1 MDNYKNFTAT
11 VGLISVETN
20 EVRKALMNISGVI
33 SFLQILGS
41 QYKLS
46 KEKTGFSI
54 KTEDVAKT
62 KKLTKS
68 R

>member
-1 MDNYKNFTAT
+1 MDNYENFIAT

-33 SFLQILGS
+33 SFRQILGS

-46 KEKTGFSI
+46 KEKTDFII

>member
-1 MDNYKNFTAT
+1 MDNYENFIAT

-46 KEKTGFSI
+46 KEKTDFII

-68 R
+68 H

>member
-1 MDNYKNFTAT
+1 MDNYENFIAT
-11 VGLISVETN
+11 VRLISVETN

-46 KEKTGFSI
+46 KEKTDFII

>member
-1 MDNYKNFTAT
+1 MDNYENFIAT

-46 KEKTGFSI
+46 KEKTDFII

>member
-1 MDNYKNFTAT
+1 MDHYENFIAT

-46 KEKTGFSI
+46 KEKTDFII